1 MSKLTKNIIL
11 SIVVIITLYS
21 VDAYSNL
28 AIKNTTIWW
37 IFIIGILIYFYKEKT
52 NYFNTKD
59 ISNIRIV
66 EFYLLWNIVCIVRG
80 LFVAQG
86 YWEWKFLTQTSLVL
100 MIPLSIYVLTNT
112 YWVQTAV
119 QQWFRY
125 VLPAFLIY
133 FFVIRAEGVG
143 HYLIPVSFCLLFF
156 PFLSKKW
163 RLICFTVALIVVA
176 VNLTARSNVLK
187 FLIPML
193 LALVYYFKLLANTP
207 VLKITRIVFIVIPF
221 ILLYLGIT
229 NTFNIFK
236 MSDYIEGEYKV
247 NESEDAVAGSGDLT
261 SDSRTFLYVEVISSA
276 IKYDYVW
283 LGRTPARGN
292 ESPSFGPDIDKDLGT
307 NKMER
312 HSNEVSILNVF
323 TWTGI
328 VGVVLYFLIFLKATY
343 LAIYKS
349 KSRIMKIIGIYLA
362 FRWVYAWVEDFS
374 MFNLSYFFLWI
385 IIGMCLSNDF
395 RAMTDSEFKNW
406 VRGIFDQRY
415 RKAIVKKQLVKVEK
429 NLNNNI

>member
-1 MSKLTKNIIL
+1 MSKKNNILILILVLT
-11 SIVVIITLYS
+11 ITLYTI
-21 VDAYSNL
+21 DIYSK
-28 AIKNTTIWW
+28 IPIGNTVIWW
-37 IFIIGILIYFYKEKT
+37 ALLIAILSYFYKSKKIF
-52 NYFNTKD
+52 FNENN
-59 ISNIRIV
+59 SNIIKPV
-66 EFYLLWNIVCIVRG
+66 EIYLIWNVICIVRG

-86 YWEWKFLTQTSLVL
+86 YWEWKFLIQTSLVL
-100 MIPLSIYVLTNT
+100 LIPLCIYVVTNT
-112 YWVQTAV
+112 YWVQKVV
-119 QQWFRY
+119 QKWFY
-125 VLPAFLIY
+125 YALPPFFIYIFLMSPEAI
-133 FFVIRAEGVG
+133 G
-143 HYLIPVSFCLLFF
+143 HYLVPLSFVLLFF
-156 PFLSKKW
+156 PFLTNKI
-163 RLICFTVALIVVA
+163 RLLCLFAALIVFA
-176 VNLTARSNVLK
+176 SNLSARSNVIK

-229 NTFNIFK
+229 NTFNVFK
-236 MSDYIEGEYKV
+236 ISDYVEGEYKV
-247 NESEDAVAGSGDLT
+247 ADAEGAPPGSGDLT

-292 ESPSFGPDIDKDLGT
+292 ESPHFGPDIDKDLGT

-374 MFNLSYFFLWI
+374 KFNLSYFFLWI
-385 IIGMCLSNDF
+385 VIGICLSNDF